1 MKTLNNYI
9 LEKLVLKKNL
19 NKENPFFKLRDILR
33 KDSRNYKTNRK
44 EIFNWFDNNKE
55 IFPES
60 FTLTIVHGSEIHIG
74 KHYKTIKNIPFI
86 FNLSHDNDE
95 DLCMHLVKPN
105 VDSPESLKKF
115 FIDIFGSI
123 RNYYDFIYDLINN
136 YEFSNCYETNDS
148 IICKLFDKN

>member
-1 MKTLNNYI
+1 
-9 LEKLVLKKNL
+9 
-19 NKENPFFKLRDILR
+19 
-33 KDSRNYKTNRK
+33 
-44 EIFNWFDNNKE
+44 
-55 IFPES
+55 
-60 FTLTIVHGSEIHIG
+60 
-74 KHYKTIKNIPFI
+74 
-86 FNLSHDNDE
+86 
-95 DLCMHLVKPN
+95 MHLVKPN

>member
-9 LEKLVLKKNL
+9 LEKLILKKNL

-33 KDSRNYKTNRK
+33 KDSRNYRK
-44 EIFNWFDNNKE
+44 NSEEIFNWFDKNKE

-60 FTLTIVHGSEIHIG
+60 FDLMIDGSEIHIG

-95 DLCMHLVKPN
+95 DLCIHIVKLN
-105 VDSPESLKKF
+105 LDSPESLKKF

-148 IICKLFDKN
+148 IKCKLFDKN

>member
-55 IFPES
+55 IFPKS
-60 FTLTIVHGSEIHIG
+60 FTLMIDVSEIRIG
-74 KHYKTIKNIPFI
+74 QHYKTIKNLPFR
-86 FNLSHDNDE
+86 FNLSYDNDE
-95 DLCMHLVKPN
+95 DLCMNLVKPN

-136 YEFSNCYETNDS
+136 YEFSNCYESNDS
-148 IICKLFDKN
+148 IKCKLFDKN